1 MAPNRQHVVSPQEL
15 EDRDPKHEA
24 PSAAGNAPLTGLVSP
39 EREREDAT
47 IAGTMLAGEAGSTD
61 DGDTR
66 EWQVDVGV
74 DVIGACGHKLGE
86 VVDVKDAYIVVE
98 KGFFTPEDFFVP
110 KSAID
115 HFDDHALTLNVSKDK
130 AMHSGWDEDPEN
142 PDDASE

>member
-1 MAPNRQHVVSPQEL
+1 VSPQEL

-115 HFDDHALTLNVSKDK
+115 HFDEHELTLNVSKDK